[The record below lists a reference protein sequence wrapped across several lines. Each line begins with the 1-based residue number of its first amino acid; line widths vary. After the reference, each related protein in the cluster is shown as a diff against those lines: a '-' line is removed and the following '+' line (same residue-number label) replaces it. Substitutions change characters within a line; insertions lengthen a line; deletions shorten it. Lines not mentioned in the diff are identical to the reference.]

1 MSDARYEI
9 CFGSGE
15 SPIQL
20 SAHANLSEHLSAD
33 NSPVLFG
40 CRTGLCGTC
49 VIGVEALSGEIS
61 PPDED
66 EQEVLAL
73 YSEHPQARLAC
84 QIQITANLRLFPLP
98 TDS

>member
-1 MSDARYEI
+1 MSDLRYEI
-9 CFGSGE
+9 RFASGE
-15 SPIQL
+15 PPIQL
-20 SAHANLSEHLSAD
+20 NAKANLSEHLSAD

-49 VIGVEALSGEIS
+49 IIGVTVLKGTIA

-84 QIQITANLRLFPLP
+84 QIQITADLHLFPLP
-98 TDS
+98 D